1 VADFT
6 PPFPP
11 ISYRPKEAARLL
23 GIGRSHLYKQMDAG
37 KIPYRKDGAARLI
50 DYEAL
55 VAYRNSLPVVAPDET
70 PTGSLLPVDQQKL
83 AIERATL
90 DEQKLKPPARVSKRR
105 PPPSPAEQQQSA
117 SEPEPPTEADQPSS
131 PDFAA
136 MVEDRRRLLAA
147 NVGPEEARLRA
158 IEFVIGEY
166 RRHYGCS
173 SEQAK
178 AGVLQ
183 ALAEKA

>member
-55 VAYRNSLPVVAPDET
+55 IAYRDSLAVVEPNMT

-83 AIERATL
+83 AIERATA
-90 DEQKLKPPARVSKRR
+90 DEQKPARVSKRR
-105 PPPSPAEQQQSA
+105 PPPDLAEQRPELA
-117 SEPEPPTEADQPSS
+117 SES
-131 PDFAA
+131 
-136 MVEDRRRLLAA
+136 RIWR
-147 NVGPEEARLRA
+147 G
-158 IEFVIGEY
+158 
-166 RRHYGCS
+166 
-173 SEQAK
+173 K
-178 AGVLQ
+178 
-183 ALAEKA
+183 K